1 MIERALVAYI
11 DVDDTLVRSIG
22 SKRIPLP
29 HVVRH
34 VRELF
39 EQGVE
44 LYLWSTGGA
53 AYARAT
59 AHELGIENC
68 FRGFLPKPQVII
80 DDQAVEDWRDLLQLQ
95 PSSCTGESAASY
107 RKKLGS
113 DPGELDVE

>member
-1 MIERALVAYI
+1 MTDRPLVAFV

-29 HVVRH
+29 NVVRH

-53 AYARAT
+53 EYARNT
-59 AHELGIENC
+59 AQELGIESC
-68 FRGFLPKPQVII
+68 FRAFLPKPHVII
-80 DDQAVEDWRDLLQLQ
+80 DDQSVEDWRDLLQVQ
-95 PSSCTGESAASY
+95 PSSCTGETAAGY
-107 RKKLGS
+107 RRRRGQNS
-113 DPGELDVE
+113 G

>member
-1 MIERALVAYI
+1 MPDRPLVAYI
-11 DVDDTLVRSIG
+11 DVDDTLVRSVG

-53 AYARAT
+53 EYARSA
-59 AHELGIENC
+59 ARELGIETC

-80 DDQAVEDWRDLLQLQ
+80 DDQSVADWRDLLEIQ
-95 PSSCTGESAASY
+95 PSSCTGESAESY
-107 RKKLGS
+107 RKRRG
-113 DPGELDVE
+113 PNGG

>member
-1 MIERALVAYI
+1 MTERSLVAYV

-53 AYARAT
+53 EYARNT

-68 FRGFLPKPQVII
+68 FRAFLPKPHVII
-80 DDQAVEDWRDLLQLQ
+80 DDQSLHDCRDPPHVQ
-95 PSSCTGESAASY
+95 PSSFPRQTPAHYPNRRCQN
-107 RKKLGS
+107 R
-113 DPGELDVE
+113 

>member
-1 MIERALVAYI
+1 MTERSLVAYV

-53 AYARAT
+53 EYARNT

-68 FRGFLPKPQVII
+68 FRAFLPKPHVII
-80 DDQAVEDWRDLLQLQ
+80 DDQSVDDWRDLLQVQ
-95 PSSCTGESAASY
+95 PSSCTGETAASY
-107 RKKLGS
+107 RKRRGQN
-113 DPGELDVE
+113 GG